1 MKNNY
6 DHIAPY
12 YDFLSRMVFFRTQ
25 VKAQSDQLKFIP
37 ANSKVLI
44 VGGGTGWILE
54 EIAKIHPSGLSI
66 VYVEISEKML
76 NISRKRNTMSNQ
88 VEYIHAAA
96 EDFETHQKFDVII
109 TAFLFDNF
117 SGKTILTVF
126 NKLHQL
132 LNAGGYWLFSDFYY
146 NRESGK
152 KWQYYL
158 LKTMYIFFSKISDV
172 EAKMLINTEDIFINH
187 NYNAVEV
194 QHYYAGF
201 IKAIVYQKYKV
212 V

>member
-1 MKNNY
+1 MQNNY

-12 YDFLSRMVFFRTQ
+12 YDFLSRMVYFRSQ

-37 ANSKVLI
+37 ADSKVLI

-54 EIAKIHPSGLSI
+54 EIAKVRPSGLSI

-76 NISRKRNTMSNQ
+76 NISRKRNSMANQ
-88 VEYIHAAA
+88 VEYVHAAA
-96 EDFETHQKFDVII
+96 EDFTSYQQFDIII

-117 SGKTILTVF
+117 SDNTILSVF
-126 NKLHQL
+126 NKLHHL
-132 LNAGGYWLFSDFYY
+132 LNVRGYWLFSDFYY
-146 NRESGK
+146 SKKSGK

-158 LKTMYIFFSKISDV
+158 LKTMYAFFSKISDV
-172 EAKMLINTEDIFINH
+172 EARMLINTENIFISH
-187 NYNAVEV
+187 NYRAAEV

-201 IKAIVYQKYKV
+201 IKAIVYQKYE
-212 V
+212 